1 METIEASGDGA
12 HLFIAIDVAGVIHC
26 YRYTAEAGSGADAD
40 DDERASILQHLWSRR
55 LDDQDGLMESAT
67 TDEGGA
73 YSPVLSTAAVE
84 QVQRETRVGFRC
96 TVSKRLCCLQPTSTV
111 PPLSVAARKVIAGN
125 RSRVPSAP
133 LKPCSF
139 GGQRSSS
146 SCDAG
151 VVDDANT
158 QDIGEGSSDGGS
170 PAAGG
175 QHPKRHAAGAPC
187 PFCTWAHSSSLSPST
202 ASIPPH
208 LPSALVAPCT
218 SAAAATRTTTN
229 ANESA
234 TSPLHRGSTVDR
246 AAVER
251 SEGHEE
257 TSGGSCGTGGPSKNL
272 FRPCDFMARIP
283 EAVCSVLNAS
293 VAARLTAATGSITF
307 ADPASPAVGCVPNQ
321 HVEAAW
327 YWRCPRSVLDSHAA
341 PDGDCS
347 KAKCSTHIHFAN
359 RSETNHRSLDDT
371 EKEATDPEEDSA
383 TGHLWMSLSEAVR
396 RWNTICCPHHRL
408 LLLRHMEERYSE
420 LDLFTGA
427 SLTSVYLTPE
437 TVSAAAVATLD
448 SASSSNNLAHSIRSS
463 IVDGNGTES
472 GDDCFDS
479 ISDTISDV
487 APRAVL
493 SLTTQLY
500 RTLVMQG
507 STPHF
512 STEATKKKMPRKT
525 TKTASRRKAAH
536 TCLAKLTAPAVQLAL
551 SWHAPRQWV
560 CQNLSFSGDGEETR
574 EERHQGEVE
583 LLAASQGPAA
593 RSFST
598 SSESTLLRNS
608 TSASD
613 IDGDVLA
620 GRKQLPPRY
629 NFVRAVSP
637 VPLASVS
644 SATSPRRDSDTPVK
658 LSTEKAARQTCAGT
672 QRSAEPSAGVEG
684 LPHEIPVRC
693 GPGGCVY
700 GVMPAASDS
709 FTTNATSEGA
719 APQFLLL
726 LQLPLPI
733 VEAFWVTLPSSYA
746 LWGSQCSG
754 GAAHRCRPGERPLS
768 ATELRRVPWLPREA
782 CSLRAAELSV
792 GASMSTSTALAAS
805 PGDASASAAL
815 TTMRGFVLEVSEAP
829 SSPNAISSGFPRVLR
844 ALSAYDV
851 LSARSAAGHS
861 ARRRRDTGE
870 NGKPLSV
877 LRAAGKREQAAGA
890 TAAPEHR
897 RGTRDTRNRN
907 SSTSSLSEDRRNSS
921 IIHSISPPPRSYIPS
936 TSFLDEN
943 FEPLMLLGRGVSG
956 AVLLVRHRV
965 TGVFYAIKVLV
976 ARDYESERD
985 ILQEM
990 RVHAMLENRYVV
1002 RYHTCWSE
1010 VISATR
1016 AQQLAFI
1023 GVCRPHEANL
1033 TCRTRLESPS
1043 SLSSPEVARRRG
1055 RSGTWQAGPTSDK
1068 DIPSGSK
1075 LRCAPGAWHHLML
1088 PSYSSMYL
1096 VGSDSISGTP
1106 SPKAAQ
1112 VRSRPRL
1119 RSNGWGTAIA
1129 DKFAVDVTGEEGGE
1143 VLADSVR
1150 RRHDVA
1156 SDRIRYSRTGMAS
1169 PPKMGSQCSP
1179 GPLTLSPSSSSVC
1192 DTHAPLASHRLLRRP
1207 FIASF
1212 VSSGS
1217 SSAASGGIGGINVEG
1232 AGDSEEEETLS
1243 MWDNA
1248 QGGDNRSSSSESSG
1262 DSGGSSSS
1270 RRQRGRT
1277 IIGKRVVFLQMEL
1290 CQGTLAQYLASRA
1303 SIHRVENLIIII
1315 QVVAGLRYL
1324 HRRGILHRDLK
1335 PTNVFMDY
1343 RCQYD
1348 KAVCQTNSSDTS
1360 GVDDGAEHNDTTASS
1375 WVFLASP
1382 TSQCSAAAAW
1392 SSKGSDE
1399 AGAPPSPSALA
1410 LCRRHSGT
1418 PTRELQPSCC
1428 GPSMPCAP
1436 RRTSIAPPG
1445 MQSLFPATHSS
1456 RASGW
1461 EAGKTK
1467 SLLESLPSWDN
1478 DQTALDFVRHTPHRV
1493 AAEMLQERLLR
1504 RPPPPVARQRAC
1516 SRGDLVEGKTASSTA
1531 SMSLV
1536 RGSDGRHFLHRL
1548 ANWLLHRFVQ
1558 VRLGDFGL
1566 AKFLYQQE
1574 LCVDG
1579 FVSMNGVNT
1588 IGVGSPLYASPEQLQ
1603 GNRCT
1608 PASDAFSVG
1617 VVLAEMYLQPKTV
1630 AERLTV
1636 LREVREGV
1644 YRDTVLLGQFPELKL
1659 VRRLTVTKPERRM
1672 TLAAAHSALKSFL
1685 EQALQDEVCCYYE

>member
-1 METIEASGDGA
+1 MESIEVSGDGA
-12 HLFIAIDVAGVIHC
+12 HLFIATDVAGVIHC
-26 YRYTAEAGSGADAD
+26 YRYTTEAGSGADAD
-40 DDERASILQHLWSRR
+40 DDERASILQHLWSRHF
-55 LDDQDGLMESAT
+55 DDQDGLMESVT
-67 TDEGGA
+67 TGEGGA
-73 YSPVLSTAAVE
+73 YSPFLSTAAVE

-96 TVSKRLCCLQPTSTV
+96 TVSKRLCCLQSPSTV
-111 PPLSVAARKVIAGN
+111 PPLSAATRRVIAGKH
-125 RSRVPSAP
+125 RGVPSAP

-146 SCDAG
+146 GCDAD
-151 VVDDANT
+151 VVDDAST
-158 QDIGEGSSDGGS
+158 QEIGEGSSDGGS
-170 PAAGG
+170 PAAAG

-187 PFCTWAHSSSLSPST
+187 PFCTWTHSSSLSPPT
-202 ASIPPH
+202 APIPPH
-208 LPSALVAPCT
+208 LRSALVASCT
-218 SAAAATRTTTN
+218 SAAAATRATTN
-229 ANESA
+229 ATESA
-234 TSPLHRGSTVDR
+234 TSQLHRGSTVDP
-246 AAVER
+246 AAMEW
-251 SEGHEE
+251 SEGHEK
-257 TSGGSCGTGGPSKNL
+257 TGGASCGDGGPSKNL
-272 FRPCDFMARIP
+272 FRPCNFMARIP
-283 EAVCSVLNAS
+283 EAVCSVADS
-293 VAARLTAATGSITF
+293 SAAAQSTAATGSITF
-307 ADPASPAVGCVPNQ
+307 TDPASPAMGCVPNQ

-341 PDGDCS
+341 PDGGRS
-347 KAKCSTHIHFAN
+347 EAKRSAHSHFASRN
-359 RSETNHRSLDDT
+359 ETNHRSANDT
-371 EKEATDPEEDSA
+371 EEATDPEEDSSA
-383 TGHLWMSLSEAVR
+383 GHLWMSLSEAVR
-396 RWNTICCPHHRL
+396 RWNTICCPYHRL

-427 SLTSVYLTPE
+427 PLTSVYLTPK
-437 TVSAAAVATLD
+437 TVAAAAVATLD
-448 SASSSNNLAHSIRSS
+448 SASSSSSLAHSIRSS
-463 IVDGNGTES
+463 TVDGNGTES

-493 SLTTQLY
+493 SLTTQVY
-500 RTLVMQG
+500 RTLIIQG

-512 STEATKKKMPRKT
+512 STEATAKKTPRKAAM
-525 TKTASRRKAAH
+525 TASRRKATH
-536 TCLAKLTAPAVQLAL
+536 TCLAKLTAPAVQLGL
-551 SWHAPRQWV
+551 TWHAPRQRV
-560 CQNLSFSGDGEETR
+560 YQHLSFSDDGEETR
-574 EERHQGEVE
+574 KERHQGEVE
-583 LLAASQGPAA
+583 LLAAPQGPAA

-598 SSESTLLRNS
+598 SSESTLHRNS

-629 NFVRAVSP
+629 HFVRAVSP
-637 VPLASVS
+637 APLASVS
-644 SATSPRRDSDTPVK
+644 SATSPRRDSDAPVK
-658 LSTEKAARQTCAGT
+658 LSTEKAMMQTCAGT
-672 QRSAEPSAGVEG
+672 QRNAEPSAGVEG
-684 LPHEIPVRC
+684 SPHEIPVRC

-700 GVMPAASDS
+700 GVMPAVSDS
-709 FTTNATSEGA
+709 LTTKATSEGA
-719 APQFLLL
+719 PPQFLLL
-726 LQLPLPI
+726 LQLPLPL

-746 LWGSQCSG
+746 SWGSQSSG

-792 GASMSTSTALAAS
+792 GASMSASTALAAS
-805 PGDASASAAL
+805 PGHARASAAL

-829 SSPNAISSGFPRVLR
+829 PSPNAISSGFPRVLR

-851 LSARSAAGHS
+851 LSAGSAAGHS
-861 ARRRRDTGE
+861 ARRRRDTEE

-877 LRAAGKREQAAGA
+877 LRDAGKREQAAGA
-890 TAAPEHR
+890 RAAPEHR
-897 RGTRDTRNRN
+897 SGTRDTRNRN
-907 SSTSSLSEDRRNSS
+907 SSTSSLSEDHRSSS
-921 IIHSISPPPRSYIPS
+921 IIHSISPPQRSYIPS

-1023 GVCRPHEANL
+1023 GVCHPHEANL
-1033 TCRTRLESPS
+1033 RCRTLLESPS

-1055 RSGTWQAGPTSDK
+1055 RSGTWHSGPTSDK

-1088 PSYSSMYL
+1088 PSCTSMYL
-1096 VGSDSISGTP
+1096 VGGDSTSGTP

-1129 DKFAVDVTGEEGGE
+1129 DKFAVDFTDEGGGE
-1143 VLADSVR
+1143 VLGDSVR
-1150 RRHDVA
+1150 RRHGVA

-1169 PPKMGSQCSP
+1169 PSKVRSQCSP
-1179 GPLTLSPSSSSVC
+1179 RPLTLSPSSPSVC
-1192 DTHAPLASHRLLRRP
+1192 DTHAPLASHRVRRRP
-1207 FIASF
+1207 FIASV

-1217 SSAASGGIGGINVEG
+1217 SSAASGGIFGINVEG

-1248 QGGDNRSSSSESSG
+1248 QGGDDTSSSSESSG
-1262 DSGGSSSS
+1262 DSEGSSSS

-1277 IIGKRVVFLQMEL
+1277 IIGKRVVFMQMEL

-1303 SIHRVENLIIII
+1303 SIRRVENLIIII

-1348 KAVCQTNSSDTS
+1348 KAICQTNSSDTS
-1360 GVDDGAEHNDTTASS
+1360 GVDDGAEHDDATTSS

-1382 TSQCSAAAAW
+1382 TSQCS
-1392 SSKGSDE
+1392 DE
-1399 AGAPPSPSALA
+1399 ACAPPSPSALA
-1410 LCRRHSGT
+1410 LCRRHSST

-1436 RRTSIAPPG
+1436 RRTSIAPAG
-1445 MQSLFPATHSS
+1445 MQSLFRATHSS
-1456 RASGW
+1456 RTSGW
-1461 EAGKTK
+1461 EAGTTK
-1467 SLLESLPSWDN
+1467 SLLESLPSWNN
-1478 DQTALDFVRHTPHRV
+1478 DRAALDFVRHTPHRV
-1493 AAEMLQERLLR
+1493 ATEMLQERLLR
-1504 RPPPPVARQRAC
+1504 RPPPPVSRQRAS
-1516 SRGDLVEGKTASSTA
+1516 SRGDLVEGKTASSTE
-1531 SMSLV
+1531 SVSLV
-1536 RGSDGRHFLHRL
+1536 RGSDSRHFLHRL

-1579 FVSMNGVNT
+1579 FVSLNGVNT

-1617 VVLAEMYLQPKTV
+1617 VVLAEMYLQPKTI

-1644 YRDTVLLGQFPELKL
+1644 YRDAVLLDQFPELKL
-1659 VRRLTVTKPERRM
+1659 VRRLAVTEPERRM
-1672 TLAAAHSALKSFL
+1672 TLAAAHRALKSFL
-1685 EQALQDEVCCYYE
+1685 EQALQDEVCRYYE